1 MRILTFALLAV
12 LYFGDL
18 QAGWFGPDHYYEVG
32 TKSEEQFYCKG
43 EPFEKDG
50 FLIFS
55 QWPDKKEWRVK
66 KELVVW
72 VKDTGTLSPEEI
84 EQKEVRIKQAREN
97 KLKALFAI
105 SDKTHNPHF
114 VPQTLAEARRIA
126 DDDEIKDVL
135 SKLDCKF
142 KFKSTLKAKLSL
154 DEIARS
160 FKDEDED
167 VFDLVAHERK
177 HDQEADKITK
187 PTTNP

>member
-1 MRILTFALLAV
+1 MCIR
-12 LYFGDL
+12 D
-18 QAGWFGPDHYYEVG
+18 
-32 TKSEEQFYCKG
+32 
-43 EPFEKDG
+43 
-50 FLIFS
+50 
-55 QWPDKKEWRVK
+55 R
-66 KELVVW
+66 
-72 VKDTGTLSPEEI
+72 
-84 EQKEVRIKQAREN
+84 
-97 KLKALFAI
+97 
-105 SDKTHNPHF
+105 HNPHF